1 MKNFKNIMRYI
12 GKTSKFIDYP
22 LLVTYVILCLI
33 GLVMVYSASMVAATK
48 GTLTG
53 GAEVSGTYFYTRQLL
68 YVIMSFAIVFFM
80 AFIMNVKVLKQPN
93 VQKWMM
99 I

>member
-12 GKTSKFIDYP
+12 EKTSKFIDYP
-22 LLVTYVILCLI
+22 LLITYVVLCLI

-53 GAEVSGTYFYTRQLL
+53 EYQFPEHTSTIDNFYTL
-68 YVIMSFAIVFFM
+68 S
-80 AFIMNVKVLKQPN
+80 
-93 VQKWMM
+93 
-99 I
+99 